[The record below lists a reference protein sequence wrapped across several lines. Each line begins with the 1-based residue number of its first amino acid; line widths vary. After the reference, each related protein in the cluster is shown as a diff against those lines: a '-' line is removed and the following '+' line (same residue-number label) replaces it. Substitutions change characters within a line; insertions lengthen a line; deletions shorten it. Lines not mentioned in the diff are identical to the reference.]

1 MYQQFDLPAGVRF
14 LALIKEGKSFR
25 ESARV
30 TGIGKATG
38 YRWLRD
44 EYLRF
49 RSKGFD
55 HAAAQTE
62 LGFTSRNA
70 EKWNERFLRSSGRHH
85 FQVDPAVEEAF
96 WSSHSNGMSVLAAAT
111 SAGVKHT
118 TGYDLQTGPLPD
130 DAANK
135 QAA

>member
-1 MYQQFDLPAGVRF
+1 MCQQFDSPTGVRF

-25 ESARV
+25 QSVRV
-30 TGIGKATG
+30 TGIGKETG

-49 RSKGFD
+49 RSKGLN
-55 HAAAQTE
+55 HAAAQVE

-96 WSSHSNGMSVLAAAT
+96 WSSYSTGMSVLAAAT

-118 TGYDLQTGPLPD
+118 TGYR
-130 DAANK
+130 
-135 QAA
+135 